1 MASSADDLILGFKAQ
16 VGKSAIDLNP
26 FMTPCPWNEQKFL
39 QMTEEEERNK
49 IKIGILQESINLP
62 LSDATKRA
70 IKKSEQ
76 KLRELGY
83 LVVPFFLTDEVWQQ
97 ARDY

>member
-1 MASSADDLILGFKAQ
+1 
-16 VGKSAIDLNP
+16 
-26 FMTPCPWNEQKFL
+26 MTPSPWNESKFL
-39 QMTEEEERNK
+39 EMTEEEGRDK

-70 IKKSEQ
+70 IKITEN

-97 ARDY
+97 ARDFQMLIMGNSYLK

>member
-1 MASSADDLILGFKAQ
+1 M
-16 VGKSAIDLNP
+16 VG
-26 FMTPCPWNEQKFL
+26 
-39 QMTEEEERNK
+39 EEGRNQ
-49 IKIGILQESINLP
+49 IKIGILQESISLP

-70 IKKSEQ
+70 IKITEL

-97 ARDY
+97 ARDFQMLLMANSYLKNLFTEAENECESLDE

>member
-1 MASSADDLILGFKAQ
+1 
-16 VGKSAIDLNP
+16 
-26 FMTPCPWNEQKFL
+26 
-39 QMTEEEERNK
+39 MTEEEGRNL

-62 LSDATKRA
+62 LSDASKRA
-70 IKKSEQ
+70 IKITEQ

-97 ARDY
+97 ARDFHMLLMANTYLKNLFTEAENECESLDD